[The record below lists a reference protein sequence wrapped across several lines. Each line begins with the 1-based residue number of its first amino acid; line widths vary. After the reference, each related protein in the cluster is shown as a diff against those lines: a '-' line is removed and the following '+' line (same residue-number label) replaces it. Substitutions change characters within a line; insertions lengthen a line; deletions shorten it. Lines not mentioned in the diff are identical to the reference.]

1 MITTLQAL
9 LARHDGGPLVLTN
22 GARLCRV
29 LEVRDDAQECLVQTT
44 DGKNLNRD
52 FHDLHTT
59 ETLAAMEEAFL
70 LPAPRKPY
78 NGGELVLAMP
88 LSSTGLRSGFVCVV
102 RLNDT
107 RGHFVGFFAQELGQA
122 TWGQGHY
129 FMEDISAA
137 LAWAVKEAGLVRK
150 F

>member
-1 MITTLQAL
+1 MITNLQAL
-9 LARHDGGPLVLTN
+9 LAHHDGGPLVLAD

-29 LEVRDDAQECLVQTT
+29 LEVREGDQECLVQTT

-52 FHDLHTT
+52 WCDLTPT
-59 ETLAAMEEAFL
+59 RRLVELEDDFK

-88 LSSTGLRSGFVCVV
+88 LSSTGLRAGFVCVV